1 MTIPM
6 GPAPNALIHTPV
18 ATEIHTEALRRALRS
33 VRDAFSA
40 ADLILLENWEMSPIP
55 GVAAALR
62 AGQLRRANP
71 ELAAEIRAEVTA
83 KRRQPT

>member
-6 GPAPNALIHTPV
+6 QPASNGLIHTP
-18 ATEIHTEALRRALRS
+18 ATTEIHTEALRRALRS

-40 ADLILLENWEMSPIP
+40 ADLIFLENWEMSAIP

-71 ELAAEIRAEVTA
+71 ALAAEIRAEVTA